1 MEFVF
6 GGEFVFG
13 VIRLQGEI
21 RLREFVFGIRLRR
34 GLRPRGEIVCGEFV
48 FGIRL
53 RVFGGPLKGISLRNS
68 SSSSD
73 GKVLCPQR
81 PQCHISTYLRIL
93 EYFGD
98 GEKLNEPTRF
108 VSFDT
113 HRRQSRIHIETHF
126 QTLSLAFGLQS
137 LWKASFDHRIHR
149 PIPPSNLN
157 SLSEGISFSP
167 GRFFF
172 LSGPLRSQH
181 PAALCARVQVSQ
193 A

>member
-1 MEFVF
+1 M
-6 GGEFVFG
+6 
-13 VIRLQGEI
+13 GEI
-21 RLREFVFGIRLRR
+21 VCGEFVFGIRLRR
-34 GLRPRGEIVCGEFV
+34 GLRPRGEIVFGIGLRG
-48 FGIRL
+48 GIRL
-53 RVFGGPLKGISLRNS
+53 RVFGGPSS

-73 GKVLCPQR
+73 GKVLRPQR

-126 QTLSLAFGLQS
+126 KILSLAFGLQS